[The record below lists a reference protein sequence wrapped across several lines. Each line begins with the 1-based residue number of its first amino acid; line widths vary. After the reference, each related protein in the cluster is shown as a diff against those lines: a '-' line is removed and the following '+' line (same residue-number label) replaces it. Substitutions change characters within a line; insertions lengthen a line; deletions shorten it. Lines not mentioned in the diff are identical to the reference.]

1 MIEKSTLSGT
11 SKRVADGGIAIRKGL
26 GNGLMRAER
35 TRATPSVVADG
46 NRTRKKAEHMLVCVK
61 RYGEYRLLCF
71 RFQGYAW
78 KFFIWRKKFMSV
90 IFTLRW

>member
-1 MIEKSTLSGT
+1 MIEKSTLFGT
-11 SKRVADGGIAIRKGL
+11 SKRVAGGGIAAGKGL

-35 TRATPSVVADG
+35 TRGNLSVVADES
-46 NRTRKKAEHMLVCVK
+46 RTRKKTEHMLVCVK
-61 RYGEYRLLCF
+61 RYGRYRLLCF

>member
-1 MIEKSTLSGT
+1 MIEKSTLFGT
-11 SKRVADGGIAIRKGL
+11 SKRAAGGGIAVRKGL

-35 TRATPSVVADG
+35 TKGNLSVVADG
-46 NRTRKKAEHMLVCVK
+46 TRARKKAEHMLVCVTDTVCIVF
-61 RYGEYRLLCF
+61 LCF

-78 KFFIWRKKFMSV
+78 KFFYLEEKRMSV